1 MIMAIVNGV
10 SDGDV
15 EADAAAGGDLDDGD
29 GVMVMVVVTAMA
41 LFFWDVMLIS
51 VMFIVTVIEPF
62 EAIIT
67 RIWLV
72 MIIILN

>member
-1 MIMAIVNGV
+1 MIMAIVNGA

-15 EADAAAGGDLDDGD
+15 EANAGGGGDLDDGD

-51 VMFIVTVIEPF
+51 VLFIVTVIEPF

-67 RIWLV
+67 RI
-72 MIIILN
+72 

>member
-1 MIMAIVNGV
+1 MIMAIVNGA

-15 EADAAAGGDLDDGD
+15 EANAGGGGDLDDGD

-51 VMFIVTVIEPF
+51 VMFIVTVTEPF

-67 RIWLV
+67 RI
-72 MIIILN
+72 

>member
-1 MIMAIVNGV
+1 MIMAIVNGA

-15 EADAAAGGDLDDGD
+15 EANAAGGGDLYDGD

-51 VMFIVTVIEPF
+51 VMVIVTVIEPF

-67 RIWLV
+67 RI
-72 MIIILN
+72 

>member
-1 MIMAIVNGV
+1 MIMAIVNGA

-15 EADAAAGGDLDDGD
+15 EANAGGGGDLDDGD

-67 RIWLV
+67 RI
-72 MIIILN
+72 

>member
-15 EADAAAGGDLDDGD
+15 EANAGGGGDLDDGD
-29 GVMVMVVVTAMA
+29 GVMVMVVTAMA

-67 RIWLV
+67 RI
-72 MIIILN
+72 

>member
-1 MIMAIVNGV
+1 
-10 SDGDV
+10 
-15 EADAAAGGDLDDGD
+15 
-29 GVMVMVVVTAMA
+29 MVMVVVTAMA

-67 RIWLV
+67 RI
-72 MIIILN
+72 

>member
-1 MIMAIVNGV
+1 MAIVNGV

-15 EADAAAGGDLDDGD
+15 EANAGGGGDLDDGD

>member
-15 EADAAAGGDLDDGD
+15 EVNAAGGGDLDDGD

-67 RIWLV
+67 RI
-72 MIIILN
+72 

>member
-10 SDGDV
+10 SDDDV
-15 EADAAAGGDLDDGD
+15 EANAGGGGDLDDGD

-67 RIWLV
+67 RI
-72 MIIILN
+72 

>member
-1 MIMAIVNGV
+1 MIMAIVNGA

-15 EADAAAGGDLDDGD
+15 EANAAGGGDLDDGD
-29 GVMVMVVVTAMA
+29 GVMVMVVVTAIYTMA

-67 RIWLV
+67 RI
-72 MIIILN
+72 

>member
-1 MIMAIVNGV
+1 MIMAIVNGA

-15 EADAAAGGDLDDGD
+15 EANAGGGGDLYDGD

-67 RIWLV
+67 RI
-72 MIIILN
+72 

>member
-15 EADAAAGGDLDDGD
+15 EANAGGGGDLDDGD

-41 LFFWDVMLIS
+41 LFFCDVMLIS
-51 VMFIVTVIEPF
+51 VMLMVTVIEKF

-67 RIWLV
+67 RI
-72 MIIILN
+72 

>member
-1 MIMAIVNGV
+1 MAIVNGV

-15 EADAAAGGDLDDGD
+15 EANAGGGGDLDDGD

-67 RIWLV
+67 RI
-72 MIIILN
+72 

>member
-15 EADAAAGGDLDDGD
+15 EANAGGGGDLDDGD

-67 RIWLV
+67 RI
-72 MIIILN
+72 

>member
-15 EADAAAGGDLDDGD
+15 EANAGGGGDLDDGD

-51 VMFIVTVIEPF
+51 VLFIVTVIEPF

>member
-15 EADAAAGGDLDDGD
+15 EADAGGGGDLDDGD

-67 RIWLV
+67 RI
-72 MIIILN
+72 

>member
-15 EADAAAGGDLDDGD
+15 EANAGGGGDLDDGD

-67 RIWLV
+67 RL
-72 MIIILN
+72 

>member
-1 MIMAIVNGV
+1 MAIVNGA

-15 EADAAAGGDLDDGD
+15 EANAGGGGDLDDGD

-67 RIWLV
+67 RI
-72 MIIILN
+72 

>member
-1 MIMAIVNGV
+1 MIMAIVNGA

-15 EADAAAGGDLDDGD
+15 EANAAGGGDVDDGD

-67 RIWLV
+67 RI
-72 MIIILN
+72 

>member
-1 MIMAIVNGV
+1 MIMAIVNGA

-15 EADAAAGGDLDDGD
+15 EANAAGGGDPDDGD

-67 RIWLV
+67 RI
-72 MIIILN
+72 